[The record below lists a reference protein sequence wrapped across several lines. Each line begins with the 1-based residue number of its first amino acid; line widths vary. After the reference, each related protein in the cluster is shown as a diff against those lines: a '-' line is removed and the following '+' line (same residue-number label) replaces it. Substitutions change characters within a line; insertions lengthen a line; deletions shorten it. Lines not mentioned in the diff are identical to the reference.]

1 MAGCLPTGVWVDLRQ
16 ESEQGYA
23 AERAALL
30 QPRQA
35 SCRRP
40 DTGGSRLLSCVHR
53 NYTQNPTGGAGSE
66 TRSPVT
72 RPHFFRPVEVGNPA
86 LLPFAATDLFKA
98 SLFFFFN
105 RTYQYFKSGLLFEH
119 LSLSLELSNDEMH
132 TAHLI
137 CHQLSLVC

>member
-1 MAGCLPTGVWVDLRQ
+1 MAGHLPTGVWIDLRQ

-23 AERAALL
+23 AEHAALL
-30 QPRQA
+30 QPRRA

-40 DTGGSRLLSCVHR
+40 NTGGSRLLSCVQR
-53 NYTQNPTGGAGSE
+53 NYTQNPTGVAGSE

-98 SLFFFFN
+98 SLFFFN
-105 RTYQYFKSGLLFEH
+105 HTYQYFKSALLFEH
-119 LSLSLELSNDEMH
+119 LSLSLELSNDEKQ

-137 CHQLSLVC
+137 CHRLSLVC